1 MAGRAADAEFGVLG
15 PLEVAVGGRAVTVG
29 SAQLRTLLAALVVQ
43 RGAVVPADRLVEVL
57 WGDQLPPGAG
67 GGLTKVVYR
76 LRTAL
81 AAAPDGSDR
90 QLIVTRSPGYVL
102 EVPCEW
108 VDAGRFELLLRQ
120 AQATRRAGDNP
131 AALRLFDEA
140 LGLWRGPAL
149 VEFSFEEF
157 ARGEAARLDEL
168 RLVATEEWVDVRLAL
183 GDHER
188 LVGDLEGLVGAH
200 PFRERLWAQLMLAL
214 YRAERHTE
222 ALRAFGRL
230 KGLLGDELGIEPSA
244 SLRSLEEA
252 ILLQKPEL
260 DWTADV
266 ATGPSESLVASAAI
280 RPPGTAVILLPEGH
294 GSFALPAE
302 LATFDGPFVGRGTEL
317 GWLEVLWDRTV
328 VAGSQLALLAGDAG
342 MGKTRLAAHFA
353 RRVHAGGAPVVY
365 ASCDDGQPRHFRRAG
380 QALLRAVTASSGGSA
395 SADGDTPRVVEEAL
409 ADLAAAGPVLVVL
422 DDLDRAGPDSLAFL
436 QHLASTPSPA
446 PVLVVG
452 LSRHG
457 LQGLQPGAWAQ
468 PGDAV
473 HWRQLPG
480 LAVAEVGDLLA
491 VVAGEPGGPDL
502 AAAVHAE
509 TGGNPSV
516 VAQFARRRR
525 DDQIAGRVEEAI
537 SRADAARQG
546 LQSVHDV
553 IANGVLHHRLRHPG
567 SDILGGAAGRCPY
580 KGLARFEAADADYFC
595 GRERLVAALIARLAV
610 ERFVAVIGASGS
622 GKSSLLGAGLLP
634 ALAGGALPGSERWP
648 TVVFRPGRD
657 PRASVAAALAGL
669 FGQPPDALRESLSDP
684 EALGRLIQAA
694 LGASGRRLV
703 LVVDQFEEVFTACR
717 DPQAAMWLT
726 ELIVGGAA
734 DAELPIATV
743 LAVRADYVGACTAYP
758 ELAALLA
765 GSQLL
770 IGAMSDPELRRAVT
784 EPARRVGLV
793 VEDGLVDA
801 VCRDGRSE
809 PGALPLVSTALL
821 ETWSRR
827 HDDVLTLGAYL
838 EAGGVR
844 GALARLAEEAYQ
856 ALSPADQPVARRI
869 LLRLAEPGAGLDDVR
884 RRAPRA
890 ELDGIAGAEAVLAT
904 LVARRLVTADD
915 TTVEVA
921 HEALLREWPRLR
933 TWLEDDREGRRR
945 HRHLTETAAAW
956 EAGGRD
962 PAGLY
967 RSTPLAAAQE
977 WVSVH
982 PEDANARELE
992 FIDASL
998 KEQDAELRSA
1008 RRTAR
1013 RLRRLTL
1020 GVALVAVVALVAG
1033 GVALVQRSNADQKA
1047 AAARRAATA
1056 ADAARLAATAQ
1067 ALPTNQL
1074 DLAMLLAVQGR
1085 HLQQSATTDGALEA
1099 VLVHTPPGLD
1109 RTIELGAPAACGQL
1123 SFDGR
1128 LLASTTLDGYTH
1140 LIDVASGR
1148 TLRTFPNIVDSRRC
1162 PPLLFSAD
1170 GDRLV
1175 ASGTTGDVVVWDTAT
1190 GREITTIKLPVASV
1204 RYAMYAFEPR
1214 PGRLVTA
1221 TGDGTVIL
1229 WDTTDVARPTR
1240 AAVFHAPATYGI
1252 FAAVSL
1258 ADSAAPNRIAI
1269 SNFDHTDVW
1278 NIATHTL
1285 AYPALPGRVGTES
1298 PDGSTMVTQ
1307 TATQFLF
1314 WDVATGKPRR
1324 VSLAGII
1331 PDPSWPPVFSH
1342 DGARLAVLD
1351 RTTHSVVV
1359 VDLASRRLLASIPVA
1374 GFGGPGEFLKDGR
1387 LSVFVGQTITLWRIG
1402 VTSPAPFATPIGP
1415 PATPAYAYFTP
1426 DGSKVLTLGP
1436 SGLHTWDPTT
1446 GAALPPLLG
1455 GRFDAPTQISN
1466 PVWPSFSPDGALIAW
1481 GSRNGMVTVWDG
1493 HSGQR
1498 LGALASGTANF
1509 DVAWAPRGHVVAVG
1523 GPGGGTTLWS
1533 LSDPAHPVRLAHMT
1547 APGFPPD
1554 DTPRPLFSPD
1564 GRLLAAIPFSSQ
1576 PFSDEVTLF
1585 DASSGRLERTIQT
1598 ATGAM
1603 VSADFSPDSRTLA
1616 TNILDFGSG
1625 TSRLVLWDIA
1635 TGRAR
1640 TTLFVPYVMGQV
1652 AFVAGGRWLA
1662 TPQVDI
1668 GASVNGEAAG
1678 SAQVD
1683 LWDTTTL
1690 LRIGEPL
1697 HVPGDAAL
1705 FLETGHAPYRLA
1717 LGTTAPNGTPTIL
1730 DLDPAHWQTLACRLA
1745 GRNLT
1750 RAEWDQYLPGRSY
1763 QTTCPQWS
1771 AGT

>member
-1 MAGRAADAEFGVLG
+1 
-15 PLEVAVGGRAVTVG
+15 
-29 SAQLRTLLAALVVQ
+29 LLAALVVQ
-43 RGAVVPADRLVEVL
+43 RGAVVSADRLVEVL

-76 LRTAL
+76 LRTVL
-81 AAAPDGSDR
+81 AAAPAGSDR

-102 EVPCEW
+102 DVPAEW
-108 VDAGRFELLLRQ
+108 VDAGRFEVLLRR
-120 AQATRRAGDNP
+120 AQATRRAGDGP

-149 VEFSFEEF
+149 VEFGFEEF

-168 RLVATEEWVDVRLAL
+168 RLVATEEWVEVRLAL

-200 PFRERLWAQLMLAL
+200 PFRERLWAQLMLAM

-222 ALRAFGRL
+222 ALRAFSRL

-244 SLRSLEEA
+244 SLRTLEEA

-260 DWTADV
+260 DWTPDV
-266 ATGPSESLVASAAI
+266 ASRPPSESLVAAAAM
-280 RPPGTAVILLPEGH
+280 RPPGTATFLLPEGA
-294 GSFALPAE
+294 GSSALPAE
-302 LATFDGPFVGRGTEL
+302 LATFDGPFVGRGIEL

-328 VAGSQLALLAGDAG
+328 GAGSQLAMLSGDAG
-342 MGKTRLAAHFA
+342 MGKTRLIAHFA
-353 RRVHAGGAPVVY
+353 RRVYARGALVVY
-365 ASCDDGQPRHFRRAG
+365 ASRDDDRPQHFKSAG
-380 QALLRAVTASSGGSA
+380 QALLRAVTASSGGNA
-395 SADGDTPRVVEEAL
+395 SEDGDTPRVVEEAL
-409 ADLAAAGPVLVVL
+409 AELAAAGPVLVVL

-436 QHLASTPSPA
+436 ERLAWTPSPA

-457 LQGLQPGAWAQ
+457 LQSLQPGIWAQ
-468 PGDAV
+468 PGDLI
-473 HWRQLPG
+473 HWRKLPG
-480 LAVAEVGDLLA
+480 LAVAEVADLLA
-491 VVAGEPGGPDL
+491 AVAGEAVGPDL

-525 DDQIAGRVEEAI
+525 DDHIAGRVEEAMA
-537 SRADAARQG
+537 RADAARRG
-546 LQSVHDV
+546 LQSVHDD

-567 SDILGGAAGRCPY
+567 SDTLGAAAGRCPY
-580 KGLARFEAADADYFC
+580 KGLARFEAADAEYFC

-657 PRASVAAALAGL
+657 PRASAAAAFSRL
-669 FGQPPDALRESLSDP
+669 FGQPPEALREP
-684 EALGRLIQAA
+684 QALGRLTQAA
-694 LGASGRRLV
+694 LGTSGRRLV

-717 DPQAAMWLT
+717 DPQAARWLT
-726 ELIVGGAA
+726 ELIVGAAA

-743 LAVRADYVGACTAYP
+743 LAVRADYLAACTAYP

-765 GSQLL
+765 GSQVL
-770 IGAMSDPELRRAVT
+770 IGAMSDTELRRAVT
-784 EPARRVGLV
+784 EPACRVGLV

-801 VCRDGRSE
+801 VCRDGGSE
-809 PGALPLVSTALL
+809 AGALPLVSTALL
-821 ETWSRR
+821 ETWARR

-856 ALSPADQPVARRI
+856 SLSPGDQHVARRI
-869 LLRLAEPGAGLDDVR
+869 LLRLADPGVGLDDVR

-890 ELDGIAGAEAVLAT
+890 ELDGIAGAEAVLAV
-904 LVARRLVTADD
+904 LVAHRLVTADD

-921 HEALLREWPRLR
+921 HEALLREWPRVR
-933 TWLEDDREGRRR
+933 AWLEDDREGRRR
-945 HRHLTETAAAW
+945 HRHLIEAAAAW

-967 RSTPLAAAQE
+967 RGTNLAAAQE

-982 PEDANARELE
+982 PEDANLRELE

-998 KEQDAELRSA
+998 AGQDAELRSA

-1020 GVALVAVVALVAG
+1020 GVAMVAVVALLAG
-1033 GVALVQRSNADQKA
+1033 GVALVQRSNANQKA
-1047 AAARRAATA
+1047 VAARRAATA
-1056 ADAARLAATAQ
+1056 ADAGRLAATAQ
-1067 ALPTNQL
+1067 ALPISQL

-1085 HLQQSATTDGALEA
+1085 HLQESATTDGALEA

-1109 RTIELGAPAACGQL
+1109 RTVELGGPAACAQL

-1128 LLASTTLDGYTH
+1128 FVASASIEGYIR

-1162 PPLLFSAD
+1162 PALAFSAD
-1170 GDRLV
+1170 GNRLV
-1175 ASGTTGDVVVWDTAT
+1175 ASGTTGNVVVWDTAT
-1190 GREITTIKLPVASV
+1190 GREIVTIKLPAASV
-1204 RYAMYAFEPR
+1204 RYAMIAFEPR
-1214 PGRLVTA
+1214 PGRLVTS

-1229 WDTTDVARPTR
+1229 WDTTDAARPTR
-1240 AAVFHAPATYGI
+1240 AAVFHVATYGV
-1252 FAAVSL
+1252 FAGVAL
-1258 ADSAAPNRIAI
+1258 ADTAAPNRIAI
-1269 SNFDHTDVW
+1269 SNFDHTYVW

-1285 AYPALPGRVGTES
+1285 AYPALPGRTGTES
-1298 PDGSTMVTQ
+1298 PDGSTMVST

-1314 WDVATGKPRR
+1314 WDVTTGKPHGTP
-1324 VSLAGII
+1324 LAGII
-1331 PDPSWPPVFSH
+1331 PDPSWPAVFSQ
-1342 DGARLAVLD
+1342 DGAHLAVLD

-1359 VDLASRRLLASIPVA
+1359 VDLATRRLLASIPLA
-1374 GFGGPGEFLKDGR
+1374 GFGGPGPFVQDGR
-1387 LSVFVGQTITLWRIG
+1387 LSVFTGQTMTLWRIG

-1415 PATPAYAYFTP
+1415 HDTPAYAYFTP

-1436 SGLHTWDPTT
+1436 NGLHTWDPTT

-1455 GRFDAPTQISN
+1455 GRFDAPTAISN

-1493 HSGQR
+1493 PSGQR
-1498 LGALASGTANF
+1498 LGALASDTANF
-1509 DVAWAPRGHVVAVG
+1509 DVAWAPRGHLLAVG

-1533 LSDPAHPVRLAHMT
+1533 LSDPAHPVRLAHIT

-1554 DTPRPLFSPD
+1554 GTPRPLFSPD
-1564 GRLLAAIPFSSQ
+1564 GRLLAAVPISSQ
-1576 PFSDEVTLF
+1576 PFSDQLSLF
-1585 DASSGRLERTIQT
+1585 DASTGRLVRTIQT
-1598 ATGAM
+1598 VAGLIG
-1603 VSADFSPDSRTLA
+1603 SADFSPDSRTLA

-1625 TSRLVLWDIA
+1625 TSRVVLWDMA

-1640 TTLFVPYVMGQV
+1640 TTLFVPYIMGGV

-1662 TPQVDI
+1662 TPQVNI
-1668 GASVNGEAAG
+1668 GAVVNSEAAG

-1683 LWDTTTL
+1683 LWDATTL

-1717 LGTTAPNGTPTIL
+1717 LGTTGANGTPTIF
-1730 DLDPAHWQTLACRLA
+1730 DLDPAYWQTLACHLA

-1750 RAEWDQYLPGRSY
+1750 RAEWDQYLPGRPY
-1763 QTTCPQWS
+1763 QTTCPQWP